1 MKSVVFKAY
10 SIGKIGIAE
19 EEGKIVQVY
28 LREKDLTGEYELNE
42 TPLLYEAHEQLGAYL
57 RGERKA
63 FTLPLNPQGTPF
75 MIKVWEKLCVIPYG
89 QTASYKEIAEKIS
102 SPKAVR
108 AVGLANNRNPIPLF
122 IPCHR
127 VIGSDGKLV
136 GYRGGLDMKEALLR
150 LEENHV

>member
-10 SIGKIGIAE
+10 AIGKIGIAE

-28 LREKDLTGEYELNE
+28 LREEDLTGEYEPNE
-42 TPLLYEAHEQLGAYL
+42 TPLLYDAHQQLAEYL

-75 MIKVWEKLCVIPYG
+75 MIKVWEKLCAIPYG
-89 QTASYKEIAEKIS
+89 QTVSYKEIAEKIS

-127 VIGSDGKLV
+127 VIGSNGKLV
-136 GYRGGLDMKEALLR
+136 GYRGGLDMKEALLK

>member
-1 MKSVVFKAY
+1 MKSVVFKEY
-10 SIGKIGIAE
+10 PIGKIGIAE
-19 EEGKIVQVY
+19 EMGKITQVT
-28 LREKDLTGEYELNE
+28 LKEDDLIGEVEIAE
-42 TPLLYEAHEQLGAYL
+42 TPLLCEAHQQLSEYF

-75 MIKVWEKLCVIPYG
+75 MRTVWDKLCAIPYG
-89 QTASYKEIAEKIS
+89 KTASYKEIAEQIS

-136 GYRGGLDMKEALLR
+136 GYRGGLDMKEALLK
-150 LEENHV
+150 LEESHV